1 MNNHG
6 SSWGSLNRPRA
17 LSLEDIP
24 APLAAFGGLALVIL
38 LMVAGGYLAE
48 AILPTFPF

>member
-1 MNNHG
+1 MTNHG

-24 APLAAFGGLALVIL
+24 APIAALGIIAGIIT

-48 AILPTFPF
+48 AILPTILS